1 MQRPNYCKVLWRYS
15 PQIARDQSCFGALV
29 APILRIVY
37 DNRYLCL
44 EGCNLRCWITCSSRK
59 FVLLRQKA
67 VVMSVL
73 WRYSLMGHHTL
84 LSLYRACWMKCQSF
98 FCHEHDAVDK
108 DSYATWTTF
117 SWRLIKE
124 KYKDRLN
131 GTPFVI
137 KIPRFSLSIY
147 KLQFWCNYILTA
159 FLCSSIIRLGC
170 TNTFVPIYFVQHALD
185 CPFLV
190 GGRDV
195 IKQAPFLG
203 LFGHLFI
210 NIINH
215 KHRLVNP
222 LLMLLLYTFGIS

>member
-1 MQRPNYCKVLWRYS
+1 MALFIDGTPHIIVTLSSVL
-15 PQIARDQSCFGALV
+15 
-29 APILRIVY
+29 
-37 DNRYLCL
+37 N
-44 EGCNLRCWITCSSRK
+44 E
-59 FVLLRQKA
+59 
-67 VVMSVL
+67 MSV
-73 WRYSLMGHHTL
+73 
-84 LSLYRACWMKCQSF
+84 F

-159 FLCSSIIRLGC
+159 SLCSSIIRLGC

-195 IKQAPFLG
+195 IKTGAIFRAFWSFIHQYHKSQASPCKSLAHAASLHFWHLKNIKSKGYPSTFFLEIA
-203 LFGHLFI
+203 F
-210 NIINH
+210 
-215 KHRLVNP
+215 
-222 LLMLLLYTFGIS
+222 